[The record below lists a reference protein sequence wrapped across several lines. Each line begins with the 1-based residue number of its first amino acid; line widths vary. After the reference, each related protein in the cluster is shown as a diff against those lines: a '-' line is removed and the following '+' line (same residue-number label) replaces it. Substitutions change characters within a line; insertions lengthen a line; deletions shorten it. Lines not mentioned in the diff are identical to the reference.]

1 MKAIIDTDPGVD
13 DAMAIFF
20 AASCPEIELVGLTS
34 VYGNIPVAMGT
45 RNALHLV
52 EMLDRPVPVAQGMAE
67 PLRGRPWEP
76 VFWIHGEQG
85 FGALPAP
92 VPKGRAVESPAVDFL
107 IDQAKRHKGELVV
120 FPIGPLTN
128 IAAAI
133 ERDPDFAKNV
143 AKIVIMG
150 GVVHARG
157 NVTPFAEA
165 NIYNDPDAAGI
176 VLNSGAETVL
186 VGLDVTDRT
195 SLTKEDFAALARR
208 SPKFGGFLAAI
219 SDFYIDVYLARGARG
234 CSLHD
239 PATVI
244 AALRPDLFRMEE
256 GDVEVELAG
265 ERLGQTVFKPRN
277 GRKTRVCVE
286 AQYDRV
292 VDVFLDGIAKLG

>member
-34 VYGNIPVAMGT
+34 VYGNIPVEMGT

-52 EMLDRPVPVAQGMAE
+52 EMLGRPIPVAQGLSR
-67 PLRGRPWEP
+67 PLRGRSWEP
-76 VFWIHGEQG
+76 VHWIHGEQG

-92 VPKGRAVESPAVDFL
+92 APKSHALDSPAVDFL

-150 GVVHARG
+150 GVVQARG
-157 NVTPFAEA
+157 NVTGFAEA
-165 NIYNDPDAAGI
+165 NIYNDPDAAQI

-195 SLTKEDFAALARR
+195 SLTKEDFAALAKRA
-208 SPKFGGFLAAI
+208 PKFGGFLAAI
-219 SDFYIDVYLARGARG
+219 SDFYIDVYLGRGAKG

-239 PATVI
+239 PATII

-256 GDVEVELAG
+256 GDVEVVLAG
-265 ERLGQTVFKPRN
+265 EKLGQTVLKPRK
-277 GRKTRVCVE
+277 GQKTRVCVE
-286 AQYDRV
+286 AEYDRV
-292 VDVFLDGIAKLG
+292 VEVFLDGIARLG

>member
-1 MKAIIDTDPGVD
+1 
-13 DAMAIFF
+13 MASRVS
-20 AASCPEIELVGLTS
+20 ARCRH
-34 VYGNIPVAMGT
+34 PV
-45 RNALHLV
+45 
-52 EMLDRPVPVAQGMAE
+52 
-67 PLRGRPWEP
+67 RG
-76 VFWIHGEQG
+76 
-85 FGALPAP
+85 
-92 VPKGRAVESPAVDFL
+92 GRAIDSHAVDFL

-133 ERDPDFAKNV
+133 ERDPEFAKNV
-143 AKIVIMG
+143 AKIVVMG

-165 NIYNDPDAAGI
+165 NIYNDPDAAQI
-176 VLNSGAETVL
+176 VLSSGAETVL

-195 SLTKEDFAALARR
+195 SLTKDDFAALAER

-219 SDFYIDVYLARGARG
+219 SDLYIDVYLGRGARG

-256 GDVEVELAG
+256 GDVEVVLTG
-265 ERLGQTVFKPRN
+265 ERLGQTLLAPRN
-277 GRKTRVCVE
+277 GQKTRVCVE

-292 VDVFLDGIAKLG
+292 VDVFLDGIARLG

>member
-34 VYGNIPVAMGT
+34 VYGNIPVEMGT

-52 EMLDRPVPVAQGMAE
+52 EMLDRPIPVAQGMGA
-67 PLRGRPWEP
+67 PLRGKAWEP
-76 VFWIHGEQG
+76 VFWIHGDQG

-92 VPKGRAVESPAVDFL
+92 APKGRAVESHAVDFL
-107 IDQAKRHKGELVV
+107 IDQAKRHRGELVV

-133 ERDPDFAKNV
+133 ERDPDFARNV

-150 GVVHARG
+150 GVVAARG

-165 NIYNDPDAAGI
+165 NIYNDPDAAQI
-176 VLNSGAETVL
+176 VLNSGAEIVL
-186 VGLDVTDRT
+186 VGLDVTNRT
-195 SLTKEDFAALARR
+195 SLTKEDFAALAKR

-219 SDFYIDVYLARGARG
+219 SDLYIDVYLGRGARG

-256 GDVEVELAG
+256 GDVEVVLAG
-265 ERLGQTVFKPRN
+265 EKLGQTVLTPRK

-292 VDVFLDGIAKLG
+292 VDVFLEGIAKLG

>member
-20 AASCPEIELVGLTS
+20 AASCPEIELIGLTS
-34 VYGNIPVAMGT
+34 VYGNIPVEMAT

-52 EMLDRPVPVAQGMAE
+52 EMLGRPIPVAQGMGA

-85 FGALPAP
+85 FGVLPAP
-92 VPKGRAVESPAVDFL
+92 APKGRAADIHAVDFL
-107 IDQAKRHKGELVV
+107 VDQAKHHRGELVV

-133 ERDPDFAKNV
+133 ERDPDFARNV

-150 GVVHARG
+150 GVVEARG

-165 NIYNDPDAAGI
+165 NIYNDPDAAQI
-176 VLNSGAETVL
+176 VLNSGAEIVL
-186 VGLDVTDRT
+186 VGLDVTNRT
-195 SLTKEDFAALARR
+195 SLTKEDFAALAKR

-219 SDFYIDVYLARGARG
+219 ADFYIDVYLGRGAKG

-239 PATVI
+239 PATII

-256 GDVEVELAG
+256 GDVEVVLAG
-265 ERLGQTVFKPRN
+265 ERLGQTVLTPRQ

-292 VDVFLDGIAKLG
+292 VDVFLEGIARLS

>member
-13 DAMAIFF
+13 DAMAILF

-34 VYGNIPVAMGT
+34 VYGNVPVEMGT

-52 EMLDRPVPVAQGMAE
+52 EMIGRPIPVAQGMDG

-76 VFWIHGEQG
+76 VFWIHGDQG

-92 VPKGRAVESPAVDFL
+92 RPTARAIDSHAVDFL

-133 ERDPDFAKNV
+133 ERDPDFARNV
-143 AKIVIMG
+143 AQIVIMG
-150 GVVHARG
+150 GVVGGRG

-176 VLNSGAETVL
+176 VLSSGAETVL

-195 SLTKEDFAALARR
+195 SITKEDFAALAER

-219 SDFYIDVYLARGARG
+219 ADFYIDLYLGRGAKG

-239 PATVI
+239 PATII
-244 AALRPDLFRMEE
+244 AALRPDLFQMEE
-256 GDVEVELAG
+256 GDVEVLLEG
-265 ERLGQTVFKPRN
+265 EKLGQTVLGPR
-277 GRKTRVCVE
+277 RSQRTRVSVD
-286 AQYDRV
+286 AQFDQV
-292 VDVFLDGIAKLG
+292 VDVFLEGIARLG

>member
-20 AASCPEIELVGLTS
+20 AASCPEIELIGLTS
-34 VYGNIPVAMGT
+34 VYGNVPVEMGT

-52 EMLDRPVPVAQGMAE
+52 EMIGRPIPVAQGMDR
-67 PLRGRPWEP
+67 PLRGRSWEP

-85 FGALPAP
+85 FGAMPAP
-92 VPKGRAVESPAVDFL
+92 SPQGRAVESHAVDFL

-133 ERDPDFAKNV
+133 ERDPDFARNV
-143 AKIVIMG
+143 ARIVIMG
-150 GVVHARG
+150 GVVRARG

-165 NIYNDPDAAGI
+165 NIYNDPDAAQI
-176 VLNSGAETVL
+176 VLGSGAETVL

-195 SLTKEDFAALARR
+195 SVTKEDFAALAER

-219 SDFYIDVYLARGARG
+219 SDFYIDIYLERGARG

-239 PATVI
+239 PAAVI

-256 GDVEVELAG
+256 GDVEVQLEG
-265 ERLGQTVFKPRN
+265 ERLGQTVLGPR
-277 GRKTRVCVE
+277 RAQRTSVSIE
-286 AQYDRV
+286 AQFDKV
-292 VDVFLDGIAKLG
+292 VDVFIEGIGRLG

>member
-20 AASCPEIELVGLTS
+20 AASCPQIDLIGLTS
-34 VYGNIPVAMGT
+34 VYGNIPVEMAT

-52 EMLDRPVPVAQGMAE
+52 EMVGRPIPVAQGMSA

-76 VFWIHGEQG
+76 VFWIHGNEG
-85 FGALPAP
+85 LGARAAP
-92 VPKGRAVESPAVDFL
+92 RPKGRAVESRAVEFL

-143 AKIVIMG
+143 ARIVIMG

-165 NIYNDPDAAGI
+165 NIYNDPDAAAI
-176 VLNSGAETVL
+176 VLNSGAEILL
-186 VGLDVTDRT
+186 VGLDVTNRT
-195 SLTKEDFAALARR
+195 SLTKEDLAALAKRA
-208 SPKFGGFLAAI
+208 PKFGGFLAEI
-219 SDFYIDVYLARGARG
+219 SDLYIDVYLGRGAKG

-239 PATVI
+239 PTTVI
-244 AALRPDLFRMEE
+244 AALRPELFRMEE
-256 GDVEVELAG
+256 ADVEVQLAG
-265 ERLGQTVFKPRN
+265 ERLGQTVLKPRN
-277 GRKTRVCVE
+277 GQKTRVCVE
-286 AQYDRV
+286 ADYDRV
-292 VDVFLDGIAKLG
+292 VEVFLDGIARLG